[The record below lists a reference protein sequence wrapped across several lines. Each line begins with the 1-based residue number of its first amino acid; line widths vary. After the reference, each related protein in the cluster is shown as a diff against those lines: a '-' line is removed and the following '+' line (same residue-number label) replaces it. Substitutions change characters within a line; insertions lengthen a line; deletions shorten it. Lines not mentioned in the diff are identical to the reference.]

1 MTNREKYVDEILDI
15 IGNGEVL
22 AVEKILINQSHV
34 MIYKDVK
41 IVYFTIENMKNVKI
55 ENGG

>member
-1 MTNREKYVDEILDI
+1 MTNREKYVNEILDI
-15 IGNGEVL
+15 VGNGEVL

-34 MIYKDVK
+34 MICKDVK

>member
-1 MTNREKYVDEILDI
+1 MTNREKYVNEILDI